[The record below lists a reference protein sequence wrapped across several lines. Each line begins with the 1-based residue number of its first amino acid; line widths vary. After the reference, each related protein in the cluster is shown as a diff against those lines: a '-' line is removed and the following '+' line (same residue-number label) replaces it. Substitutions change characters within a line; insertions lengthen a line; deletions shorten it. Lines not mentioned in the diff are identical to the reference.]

1 MRLVHGKQTGTDR
14 AVSPP
19 SPLQDYLERTVK
31 YVPVEV
37 ISAFMVLRAVVPP
50 HSDGSTLWVPVELAV
65 YGALVV
71 LTPLYLIKFGGNVP
85 RKGLQ
90 VAVAT
95 IAFVVWSYATGGPFF
110 WDALKELVGARQ
122 VVYQEVSGALLII
135 WSLVAGLIDP
145 NASEPATVS
154 SNPP

>member
-19 SPLQDYLERTVK
+19 SALQDYLERTVK

-37 ISAFMVLRAVVPP
+37 ITAFMVLRAVVPHHGTP
-50 HSDGSTLWVPVELAV
+50 DALPIPVELAF
-65 YGALVV
+65 YGALVI
-71 LTPLYLIKFGGNVP
+71 LTPLYLLRFGGNVP

-95 IAFVVWSYATGGPFF
+95 VAFVVWSYATGGPFF
-110 WDALKELVGARQ
+110 WDALSEFLDHKKVLYEGF
-122 VVYQEVSGALLII
+122 SGALLVL
-135 WSLVAGLIDP
+135 WSLIAGLIDP
-145 NASEPATVS
+145 IAAEPATVS